1 MTGCQE
7 RLAVPVRRWPAAG
20 AARDAGALVVAPLDN
35 GPPRPRRRPAPRSR
49 PPAPSGT
56 ASPPL
61 RVQDGA
67 LTDDGPDARV
77 ERLGRAEILDAD
89 GTRDR
94 RTFRAGPHARAA
106 PRAYV
111 PTAVPVAIA
120 DHGLPYRSPLVSTR
134 HPPRVVRAV
143 NAAKAEQAPV
153 WAPDVKGGGSDRL
166 PAPGAAT
173 STVRP
178 SAAAFPCTSAARRR
192 TAPCRPAPF
201 PGSRSVRAV
210 RSGAE
215 AGDRPA
221 EPPTAHHDLRGNRP
235 RRAAPAS

>member
-1 MTGCQE
+1 MPGSG
-7 RLAVPVRRWPAAG
+7 RVGAPAVPAPRVGRPRRAEPLREWHRRRHDRVSGAPRRAGAPVAGGGRGTRRGRTRRGTPRQRPAPAAASAG
-20 AARDAGALVVAPLDN
+20 AALPSPCPLGYGVA
-35 GPPRPRRRPAPRSR
+35 
-49 PPAPSGT
+49 
-56 ASPPL
+56 PL

-111 PTAVPVAIA
+111 PTAVRVAIA

-134 HPPRVVRAV
+134 RPPRVVRAV

-153 WAPDVKGGGSDRL
+153 
-166 PAPGAAT
+166 
-173 STVRP
+173 
-178 SAAAFPCTSAARRR
+178 
-192 TAPCRPAPF
+192 
-201 PGSRSVRAV
+201 
-210 RSGAE
+210 
-215 AGDRPA
+215 
-221 EPPTAHHDLRGNRP
+221 
-235 RRAAPAS
+235 